1 LRTVK
6 NLSLKH
12 LFVWLALVVLACT
25 AAGLTL
31 ATRASAKPAVAPA
44 GPMLVRQ
51 GARLFVPEDSPL
63 RARLAVAVAGELAS
77 AHAVDLPA
85 VVEANPANT
94 VNILPPL
101 TGRLLALKVRLGD
114 TVRRGQLLA
123 TVSSPDFA
131 QAVADAQKAGD
142 ALDLAQRALERARGV
157 NLAGSNAA
165 KDVEAAES
173 NVTQQTAE
181 LRRSEA
187 RLRSLGTKA
196 NAAGALDVT
205 APMAGTVT
213 ALNVAAGT
221 VLNDATAPLMTVSN
235 LDQVWVTVN
244 VPENLAGTVR
254 AGQDA
259 AVTLAAY
266 PGKTLSG
273 KVAFVGT
280 LLDADTRR
288 AKARIAFANTEGLLK
303 PNMYATARIALPQSA
318 EPQLPSSALL
328 MNNDSVSVFVE
339 VAPWTFERRVVE
351 LGREDGEQVRVRSG
365 LTGGERVVVRGG
377 VLLND

>member
-1 LRTVK
+1 MK
-6 NLSLKH
+6 NLSLKN
-12 LFVWLALVVLACT
+12 LFVWLALLVLACV

-31 ATRASAKPAVAPA
+31 ATRVSAKPATTPA

-63 RARLAVAVAGELAS
+63 RARLAVAAAGEQAS

-131 QAVADAQKAGD
+131 QAVADAQKATD

-244 VPENLAGTVR
+244 VPENLSGAVR

-259 AVTLAAY
+259 SVTLAAY
-266 PGKTLSG
+266 PGKTFTG
-273 KVAFVGT
+273 KVAFVGA

-288 AKARIAFANTEGLLK
+288 AKARIAFANADGLLK

-328 MNNDSVSVFVE
+328 MNNDAVSVFVE
-339 VAPWTFERRVVE
+339 VAPWTFERRAVE

-365 LTGGERVVVRGG
+365 VTAGERVVVRGG

>member
-1 LRTVK
+1 MKK
-6 NLSLKH
+6 NSVQSL
-12 LFVWLALVVLACT
+12 LAALLLACLAGGLVLAT
-25 AAGLTL
+25 HAA
-31 ATRASAKPAVAPA
+31 AKPAATPA
-44 GPMLVRQ
+44 SPMLVRQ
-51 GARLFVPEDSPL
+51 GTRLFVPEDSPL
-63 RARLAVAVAGELAS
+63 RARLVVAAAAEQAS
-77 AHAVDLPA
+77 AHAIDLPA
-85 VVEANPANT
+85 VVEANPATT

-131 QAVADAQKAGD
+131 QAVSDAQKAAD

-173 NVTQQTAE
+173 NVTQQAAE
-181 LRRSEA
+181 LQRSQA

-196 NAAGALDVT
+196 NAGGSLDVT
-205 APMAGTVT
+205 APLAGTVT
-213 ALNVAAGT
+213 ALNVAAGA
-221 VLNDATAPLMTVSN
+221 VLNDATAALMTVSN
-235 LDQVWVTVN
+235 LEQVWVTVN
-244 VPENLAGTVR
+244 VPENLVGTVR

-266 PGKTLSG
+266 PGRTFRG
-273 KVAFVGT
+273 KVAFVGA

-288 AKARIAFANTEGLLK
+288 AKARIAFSNADGLLK

-328 MNNDSVSVFVE
+328 MNNDAVSVFVE
-339 VAPWTFERRVVE
+339 VAPWTFERRPVE
-351 LGREDGEQVRVRSG
+351 LGREDGDQVRIRSG
-365 LTGGERVVVRGG
+365 LNAGQRVVVRGG